1 MRHNIK
7 TPIFAAKLNRTKER
21 KQDMA
26 TAIRAIPTLYGET
39 ARHFELEAAETE
51 ENPGTL
57 DYTHEAEIVME
68 YLKCTGVL

>member
-1 MRHNIK
+1 
-7 TPIFAAKLNRTKER
+7 
-21 KQDMA
+21 MA

-68 YLKCTGVL
+68 YLKCTVETFSGCSYWASRHQ

>member
-1 MRHNIK
+1 
-7 TPIFAAKLNRTKER
+7 
-21 KQDMA
+21 MA
-26 TAIRAIPTLYGET
+26 TAIRAITTLYGET